1 MWTLN
6 RGGNEYPIVPNQRC
20 ERFKL
25 HANGRNIVSQQL
37 PTLVAVTCCVR
48 LLTLLYVVAQ
58 NLKPVKLLV
67 TCKRT
72 QRVVASFV
80 RFFMSIASF

>member
-1 MWTLN
+1 MWALD
-6 RGGNEYPIVPNQRC
+6 RGGDEYHIVPNQRC

-25 HANGRNIVSQQL
+25 RVNGRNIVGQQL
-37 PTLVAVTCCVR
+37 PTLLAVTCCVR
-48 LLTLLYVVAQ
+48 LLTLLHVVAQ

-72 QRVVASFV
+72 QQVVASFV